1 MGGGRARA
9 PVWDCMCVHE
19 PVCASG
25 VSILPGAAALPT
37 VLTRYWEWLD
47 GGRDTAL
54 PPRCEASPTQAATPG
69 LRCTPHESPRTWQ
82 TMAGMVGGQGLG
94 EPWVR
99 SRHLE
104 QDRFRP
110 ALSFSIFKVRGRT
123 GRQGS

>member
-69 LRCTPHESPRTWQ
+69 LRCTPMRVH
-82 TMAGMVGGQGLG
+82 G
-94 EPWVR
+94 
-99 SRHLE
+99 
-104 QDRFRP
+104 
-110 ALSFSIFKVRGRT
+110 RGRRWLGWWE
-123 GRQGS
+123 GRAWGSPGCEADTWNKTASGQPSVSPSLK